1 MKFLRNKINF
11 IISLLVV
18 IMVALILFSSQRYSK
33 SKLEG
38 IIGQSLSPIQ
48 KVMYNISK
56 VVSDTYNGFVKNSKL
71 VDEIESLNKEN
82 GELKAVIT
90 SYKHLK
96 SENDKL
102 REILN
107 FKNRFSDYQLIGSNI
122 IGRSGFHTNDYI
134 IDIGAKDG
142 IKKSM
147 VVIANG
153 GLFGIIS
160 SVSDHWSLV
169 SPIINASIS
178 VGATIK
184 KENESQG
191 IVKGYDD
198 VEDKYNLKMEYLS
211 IDGDVLVGDTVVT
224 SGLGGVYPA
233 NIVIGEVMY
242 VEDDQRSVTK
252 NVFLKSH
259 VNFDYVKELFV
270 VLPKY
275 SDKVQY

>member
-11 IISLLVV
+11 FISLLVV
-18 IMVALILFSSQRYSK
+18 IMVVLILFSSQRYSK

-38 IIGQSLSPIQ
+38 IVGQSLSPIQ

-71 VDEIESLNKEN
+71 ISEIESLNKEN
-82 GELKAVIT
+82 GELKAMIT

-102 REILN
+102 REILD
-107 FKNRFSDYQLIGSNI
+107 FKNRFSDYNFIGTNI

-134 IDIGAKDG
+134 IDIGSDDG
-142 IKKSM
+142 IEKGM

-153 GLFGIIS
+153 GLFGTIS
-160 SVSDHWSLV
+160 SVSDNWSLV
-169 SPIINASIS
+169 SPIINASIA
-178 VGATIK
+178 VGSIIQ
-184 KENESQG
+184 KENGSQG

-198 VEDKYNLKMEYLS
+198 VENRYNLKMEYIS
-211 IDGDVLVGDTVVT
+211 MDGDVLVGDTVVT

-233 NIVIGEVMY
+233 NIPIGQVVF

-259 VNFDYVKELFV
+259 VNFNYVRELFV
-270 VLPKY
+270 VLPKNKN
-275 SDKVQY
+275 KVQY